1 MSNPS
6 GQGNSLDNLTPNNLL
21 PETQP
26 GSDSYDAER
35 PPSPPHPKHHPPVLQ
50 NGFQP
55 YLKKTLSELFLTKLN
70 VLMLLVPFSF
80 ISYYAEWSDGVTF
93 IITLLALIPL
103 AERISTVTEDFA
115 KYANDTLGGLM
126 NATMGNVTEMI
137 VSIFA
142 LKHGLL
148 RVVQVSLI
156 GSVLSNML
164 LVLGTAFFVG
174 GIGRKRQTYSK
185 AAAITNTGLL
195 TLSVLGI
202 LFPAVLDATHQN
214 SGETGTLTLSRLTAL
229 LVLLVYFF
237 LIYYQLKTHRYL
249 FEDNKQMDPVESK
262 VVEVENRLYV
272 VERKLELREEDK
284 SRNEEKGDE
293 DEDDEEPLLGFY
305 GALFWMGFFTVL
317 IAFLSEFIVSAI
329 EGAAASLGIPIL
341 FIGTILLPIV
351 GNAAEHAAAIIF
363 AYKNRMDLCLGIAIG
378 SASQIS
384 LFVIPFTVIVAW
396 MMGQPL
402 SLDFHVF
409 ETAVLFMTVV
419 LVTFCIQ
426 SGDSDWLKGAML
438 IMAYILVSAAFWIHK
453 DPDPSEGV

>member
-1 MSNPS
+1 
-6 GQGNSLDNLTPNNLL
+6 
-21 PETQP
+21 
-26 GSDSYDAER
+26 
-35 PPSPPHPKHHPPVLQ
+35 
-50 NGFQP
+50 
-55 YLKKTLSELFLTKLN
+55 
-70 VLMLLVPFSF
+70 LVPFAF
-80 ISYYAEWSDGVTF
+80 ISYYAPWSDGATF

-115 KYANDTLGGLM
+115 NYANYTLGGLM

-174 GIGRKRQTYSK
+174 GLGRKRQTYSK
-185 AAAITNTGLL
+185 TAAITNTGLL

-202 LFPAVLDATHQN
+202 LFPAVLDATNQE
-214 SGETGTLTLSRLTAL
+214 STGGTLILSRLTAI
-229 LVLLVYFF
+229 LVLIVYFF

-249 FEDNKQMDPVESK
+249 FEETQKMDFVESK
-262 VVEVENRLYV
+262 VMDVENRLYL

-284 SRNEEKGDE
+284 TRNEEKGD
-293 DEDDEEPLLGFY
+293 DEQEDEEPLLGFY
-305 GALFWMGFFTVL
+305 GALFWMGFFTTM

-329 EGAAASLGIPIL
+329 EGAAESLGVPIL

-438 IMAYILVSAAFWIHK
+438 VMAYILVSAAFWIHK
-453 DPDPSEGV
+453 DPDPSEGGF